1 MSTVAADAAPA
12 PKGKKKLFLI
22 VGIALAVLLAGGGGA
37 LVLMKKSSADAEAEA
52 ELDEDGGSAPVKKSK
67 TAAAPTGAPPV
78 FVPLEPFTVN
88 LADSAADRYAQVA
101 VTLQIDDAK
110 LEAELKAYLPAIR
123 NNILLALADHTAAQL
138 LGRDGKR
145 LLAERIRR
153 ETARAM
159 GYELPTEEE
168 LAEAEA
174 EADAEGDDPPP
185 KRRGKQRRAPEM
197 PELPIRAVHFA
208 NFIIQ

>member
-1 MSTVAADAAPA
+1 MSTVAADAAP
-12 PKGKKKLFLI
+12 KGKKKLILI

-52 ELDEDGGSAPVKKSK
+52 ELEEEGGAPGKKTK
-67 TAAAPTGAPPV
+67 AAAAPSGAPPV
-78 FVPLEPFTVN
+78 FVPLDPFTVN
-88 LADSAADRYAQVA
+88 LADEAADRYAQVA
-101 VTLQIDDAK
+101 VTLQIADPK
-110 LEAELKAYLPAIR
+110 VEAELKAYMPAVR

-174 EADAEGDDPPP
+174 GAEAEGDDPPP
-185 KRRGKQRRAPEM
+185 KRRGKQRRAPEV
-197 PELPIRAVHFA
+197 PDLPVRAVHFA

>member
-12 PKGKKKLFLI
+12 PKGKKKLILI
-22 VGIALAVLLAGGGGA
+22 IGIAVAVLLAGGGGA
-37 LVLMKKSSADAEAEA
+37 LVLMKKNSADAEAEA
-52 ELDEDGGSAPVKKSK
+52 EADAEDGGAPVKKAK
-67 TAAAPTGAPPV
+67 AAAAPTGAPPV
-78 FVPLEPFTVN
+78 FVPLDPFTVN

-101 VTLQIDDAK
+101 VTLQIDDPK
-110 LEAELKAYLPAIR
+110 IEASLKAYLPAVR

-168 LAEAEA
+168 LAEAEQS
-174 EADAEGDDPPP
+174 DEGDDPPP
-185 KRRGKQRRAPEM
+185 KRRGKARKAPEM
-197 PELPIRAVHFA
+197 PELPVRAVHFA